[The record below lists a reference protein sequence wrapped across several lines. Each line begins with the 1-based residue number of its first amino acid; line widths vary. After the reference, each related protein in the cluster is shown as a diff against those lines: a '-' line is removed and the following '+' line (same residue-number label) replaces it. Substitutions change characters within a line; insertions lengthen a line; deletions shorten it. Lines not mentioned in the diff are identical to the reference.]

1 MRDEISEN
9 SSRCGWQLWTNS
21 SLSVRNSRQRKQ
33 SAKLSISC
41 AIESRFYWP
50 INQFFFIQNMFIMR
64 RRYFLLPLTAVA
76 AIICTNRAQLINRF
90 YWKSFSGKL
99 KNKMFFSSS
108 SNWDQRKQTYRSTS
122 WKSNCVQMFVL
133 FFLFIRLCWWPR
145 PDKSCWMLTDNKTS
159 RNRFYLINLHAPQAH
174 RRRALLKS
182 IRSRLLRRWS
192 PVSERGSRKMK
203 ERKKNRNA
211 RFNKNET
218 WKKILHGEK
227 KNLNKTDRIAA
238 VRNINRN
245 FINFA
250 HYLNK

>member
-99 KNKMFFSSS
+99 KNKMFFLLL
-108 SNWDQRKQTYRSTS
+108 QIGTS
-122 WKSNCVQMFVL
+122 ANKHTDPPVESRTAFKCL
-133 FFLFIRLCWWPR
+133 FFF
-145 PDKSCWMLTDNKTS
+145 SCS
-159 RNRFYLINLHAPQAH
+159 SVCVGGPGPISH
-174 RRRALLKS
+174 
-182 IRSRLLRRWS
+182 
-192 PVSERGSRKMK
+192 VGC
-203 ERKKNRNA
+203 
-211 RFNKNET
+211 
-218 WKKILHGEK
+218 
-227 KNLNKTDRIAA
+227 
-238 VRNINRN
+238 
-245 FINFA
+245 
-250 HYLNK
+250 